1 MNLLENRE
9 WPAELRAEL
18 EREVKAIPA
27 KEMMSAAELPQICPN
42 GFRKDPKNVPMFR
55 RNLTAA
61 LLGADVPERVFEF
74 FRHHSFYQ
82 DFVCVLSTVAL
93 KVGFEAMAAFT
104 GGAKLVLGML
114 ADPRAEVRQKA
125 LEFLDSGEPFPPVP
139 DNPDEARNRLAE
151 TFEPFVKA
159 FSSVAVAQNV
169 TVVNREEDDRKL
181 IATLQEDL
189 RRSRDARTAAENAQ
203 REAERRADVA
213 ERRNRAFEDER
224 KTWTEAA
231 FAAESA
237 RDAAIAARESA
248 EAERDTAKAESERM
262 RIKMRDLVAFREEC
276 FQRREKTGELEEQ
289 RAALVDEC
297 RRLEAEL
304 ERLGDQQREAAR
316 ETLSAFV
323 NAAPIPTPPPTRTL
337 RERLA
342 DAVHSEPPS
351 ARRRLR
357 LLIDGHNVINL
368 VPAFANRIGVDSH
381 ETIRDAFVE
390 RLVAVQPQFG
400 VCETEIY
407 FDGAIRNDYN
417 PGRNVRVHYSGG
429 VGDHKADRAILDLL
443 EFYLEAGDY
452 CVVITEDGDF
462 RSEALSLGS
471 RVIGSRDFMDLL
483 G

>member
-27 KEMMSAAELPQICPN
+27 KAMMSAAELPQICPN
-42 GFRKDPKNVPMFR
+42 GFRKDPKNVPMYR
-55 RNLTAA
+55 ER
-61 LLGADVPERVFEF
+61 LLGALVREDVPESVFEF

-93 KVGFEAMAAFT
+93 TVGFEAMAAFT

-114 ADPRAEVRQKA
+114 ADPRAEVRRKA

-159 FSSVAVAQNV
+159 FSTVAVAQNV

-203 REAERRADVA
+203 REAERRAEAA

-224 KTWTEAA
+224 TTWAEAA
-231 FAAESA
+231 DAAESA
-237 RDAAIAARESA
+237 RDAAIADRESA
-248 EAERDTAKAESERM
+248 EAERDAAKAESERM

-276 FQRREKTGELEEQ
+276 FQRREKTAELEEQ
-289 RAALVDEC
+289 RVALVDEC

-304 ERLGDQQREAAR
+304 ERLGDQKREDAR
-316 ETLSAFV
+316 GILSESLAV
-323 NAAPIPTPPPTRTL
+323 PVPPPPPGRTL

-342 DAVHSEPPS
+342 DAVRSEPPS
-351 ARRRLR
+351 VRRRLR

-390 RLVAVQPQFG
+390 RLVAAQPLFG

-443 EFYLEAGDY
+443 EFYLDTGDY
-452 CVVITEDGDF
+452 CVVVTEDGDL
-462 RSEALSLGS
+462 RNEARSLGS
-471 RVIGSRDFMDLL
+471 RIIGSRDFMELL